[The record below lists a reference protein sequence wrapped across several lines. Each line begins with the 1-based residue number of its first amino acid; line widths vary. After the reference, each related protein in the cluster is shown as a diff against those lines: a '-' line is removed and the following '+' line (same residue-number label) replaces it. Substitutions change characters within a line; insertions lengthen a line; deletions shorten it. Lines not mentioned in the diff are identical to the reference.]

1 MPVYFRTKFII
12 PYSCLALALVLLVL
26 THRVDSEPTHDKQA
40 LLSFLS
46 SHNTNR
52 VQWNASTSACTWV
65 GVECNANRSSVIS
78 LRLPGV
84 GLMGPVP
91 ADTIGKLTH
100 LRVLSLRSNRL
111 SGLIP
116 SDFSNL
122 KQLRSLYLNA
132 NLFSGEFPV
141 SLTELAHL
149 KRLDLSR
156 NFFTGSMPF
165 SVNNLTQLTGLFL
178 ENNGFTGNL
187 PIITGERLMKLNV
200 SNNHL
205 EGSIPGTLSSF
216 PASTFAG
223 NVGLC
228 GRPLPPCGA

>member
-1 MPVYFRTKFII
+1 MQVYFRTKFII

-52 VQWNASTSACTWV
+52 VQWNASTSACNWV

-78 LRLPGV
+78 LRLPSV
-84 GLMGPVP
+84 GLVGPIP
-91 ADTIGKLTH
+91 ANTIGKLTH

-132 NLFSGEFPV
+132 NLFSGEFP
-141 SLTELAHL
+141 
-149 KRLDLSR
+149 
-156 NFFTGSMPF
+156 
-165 SVNNLTQLTGLFL
+165 NN
-178 ENNGFTGNL
+178 EFTGNL
-187 PIITGERLMKLNV
+187 PIITGERLMNLNV

-223 NVGLC
+223 NIGLC